1 MEKNRNRKVTPG
13 YFLKMCI
20 LYLARVIVAVIILF
34 LFLFLPYD
42 CLLHHIEDYAIL
54 IFVRHAQRIV
64 KPKFKSV
71 SK

>member
-1 MEKNRNRKVTPG
+1 MGTDKTAFAVVVLSE
-13 YFLKMCI
+13 
-20 LYLARVIVAVIILF
+20 VIACACADF
-34 LFLFLPYD
+34 SSSFFSYFLFLPYD
-42 CLLHHIEDYAIL
+42 CLLHHNEDYAIL